1 MAAVVPVPPAATK
14 RRGPAFAP
22 NWPPPPR
29 AAKVPPAP
37 PAMTTGERATSTAAT
52 IIRKRIGRD
61 ARAPHHRYYG
71 NNDHDSAQHK
81 FLHGIRFLLWR
92 DLGVE
97 IAQNRR
103 RRLGYLFAA

>member
-1 MAAVVPVPPAATK
+1 MF
-14 RRGPAFAP
+14 GLAP
-22 NWPPPPR
+22 ELTRPHR
-29 AAKVPPAP
+29 AAEVTSAH
-37 PAMTTGERATSTAAT
+37 PAMTTGERATSTLAT
-52 IIRKRIGRD
+52 TIRKRIGRD